1 MTQSEK
7 YFNNVI
13 SEDILFTTERHFG
26 QTKDVFLYK
35 KSILSEKYVFNDV
48 FIFDSFICFIS
59 RVVGLQLFS
68 KFAFAKINYYIIQ
81 RNYKE
86 KKCTEKSTKKYR
98 KMYRKKLQGQLIF
111 LTVFLNYTSI
121 ISNNTIQTVFLRDF
135 QGFCNKISGGFGR
148 LGSKIHP
155 KLARLLFQL

>member
-68 KFAFAKINYYIIQ
+68 KFAFAKITYYIIQ

-86 KKCTEKSTKKYR
+86 KKCT
-98 KMYRKKLQGQLIF
+98 KLQGQLIF